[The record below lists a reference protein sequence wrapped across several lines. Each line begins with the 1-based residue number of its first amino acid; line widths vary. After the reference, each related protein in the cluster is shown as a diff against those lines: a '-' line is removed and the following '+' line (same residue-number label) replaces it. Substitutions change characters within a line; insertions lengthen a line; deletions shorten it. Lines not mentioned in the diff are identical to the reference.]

1 MMRADHAD
9 AVLAM
14 RSPSVSAAIAQGGA
28 VLDTIFVRELRV
40 EAWIGV
46 YEWEKLAP
54 QTLDLELSMGLDTHA
69 AGASD
74 NIRDTVDYGAVIERI
89 RADLKDAHFKL
100 LEALA
105 EHVAQLILHE
115 FKAQW
120 VKVSVA
126 KLAHLRGVKAV
137 GVSIARSRADS
148 VAPAPCVP

>member
-1 MMRADHAD
+1 M
-9 AVLAM
+9 
-14 RSPSVSAAIAQGGA
+14 
-28 VLDTIFVRELRV
+28 LDTIFIREFRV

-54 QTLDLELSMGLDTHA
+54 QVLDLELVMGLDTHA

-105 EHVAQLILHE
+105 EHVAQLVLHD

-120 VKVSVA
+120 VKVSAA
-126 KLAHLRGVKAV
+126 KLAHVRGVKMV
-137 GVSIARSRADS
+137 GVTIERSR
-148 VAPAPCVP
+148 V